1 MGNEKRRMRRSTKA
15 ALLIGVLG
23 PILPLAFDVF
33 IGYGGLPPSLE
44 EWRQIMLAYLA
55 WAVGVFLL
63 SLSVLRWIANGLRA
77 PSTLL
82 GLVLSGPE
90 ESRGGIAEDPMIPE
104 GQGLI
109 HFYRPRMHLTTADA
123 PTIAMNDKRVAAIR
137 GGTYFSLFAVAGK
150 NEIVIGDWPVP
161 VHVDVVAGQQHFVR
175 ISHEGMHFI
184 AEVVPLIR
192 GRIEIKLCRRSK

>member
-15 ALLIGVLG
+15 ALWIGVLG

-33 IGYGGLPPSLE
+33 IGY
-44 EWRQIMLAYLA
+44 AYLA

-109 HFYRPRMHLTTADA
+109 HFYRPRMHLTTAL
-123 PTIAMNDKRVAAIR
+123 PPFAAVHTSHCSPSPAETKSLSEIR
-137 GGTYFSLFAVAGK
+137 QYPFM
-150 NEIVIGDWPVP
+150 W
-161 VHVDVVAGQQHFVR
+161 
-175 ISHEGMHFI
+175 ISSHGSSILSESPMR
-184 AEVVPLIR
+184 ACTSSRKSYP
-192 GRIEIKLCRRSK
+192 